1 MEQYNKN
8 YEEIGITIL
17 NSKPDFDRLEA
28 GFHFRLNNCTVPAL
42 KKLGLALNDLFMY
55 LHLVTKVNGYED
67 GTCYM
72 STEALMR
79 ELDMPKTTVHRSKK
93 KLTELGL
100 ITLVKEGGNSTGRN
114 LGNVYRVNYPVL
126 TEALEIAEEEYRGQI
141 KGNNFSRTN
150 RNTKIKE
157 SVREPVAPAEE
168 QIGEPAE
175 LDLLDLFTSKK
186 TKVDRGAVLPEYDY
200 DRLCGD

>member
-1 MEQYNKN
+1 MEKYNKD

-100 ITLVKEGGNSTGRN
+100 ITLIKEGGNSTGRN

-141 KGNNFSRTN
+141 KGTN
-150 RNTKIKE
+150 LSKANKYRKQKEPTGEPIQEPVDTTALDILPDIKPKTNKDN
-157 SVREPVAPAEE
+157 REPV
-168 QIGEPAE
+168 
-175 LDLLDLFTSKK
+175 
-186 TKVDRGAVLPEYDY
+186 YDY
-200 DRLCGD
+200 DRLHRK

>member
-8 YEEIGITIL
+8 YEELGITIL
-17 NSKPDFDRLEA
+17 NRKPDFDRLEA

-55 LHLVTKVNGYED
+55 IHLVTKVNGYDD

-126 TEALEIAEEEYRGQI
+126 TEALEIAEEEYREQI
-141 KGNNFSRTN
+141 KRTN
-150 RNTKIKE
+150 LSKANKDRKQKGPTGKPIQEIVYASALDILPDIKPKTNKDN
-157 SVREPVAPAEE
+157 REPV
-168 QIGEPAE
+168 
-175 LDLLDLFTSKK
+175 
-186 TKVDRGAVLPEYDY
+186 YDY
-200 DRLCGD
+200 DRLNRK

>member
-1 MEQYNKN
+1 MEKYNKD
-8 YEEIGITIL
+8 YEELGITIL

-100 ITLVKEGGNSTGRN
+100 ITLIKEGGNSTGRN

-126 TEALEIAEEEYRGQI
+126 TEALEITEEEYRGQI
-141 KGNNFSRTN
+141 KGTN
-150 RNTKIKE
+150 LSKANKYRKQKEPTGELIQETVYTSALDILPDIKPKTNKDNW
-157 SVREPVAPAEE
+157 EPV
-168 QIGEPAE
+168 
-175 LDLLDLFTSKK
+175 
-186 TKVDRGAVLPEYDY
+186 YDY
-200 DRLCGD
+200 DRLNRK

>member
-1 MEQYNKN
+1 
-8 YEEIGITIL
+8 
-17 NSKPDFDRLEA
+17 
-28 GFHFRLNNCTVPAL
+28 
-42 KKLGLALNDLFMY
+42 MY

-100 ITLVKEGGNSTGRN
+100 ITLIKEGGNSTGRN

-126 TEALEIAEEEYRGQI
+126 TEALEITEEEYRGQI
-141 KGNNFSRTN
+141 KGTN
-150 RNTKIKE
+150 LSKANKYRKQKE
-157 SVREPVAPAEE
+157 PT
-168 QIGEPAE
+168 GELIQDTVYPSA
-175 LDLLDLFTSKK
+175 LDIL
-186 TKVDRGAVLPEYDY
+186 
-200 DRLCGD
+200 DRLISKGPKTNKDN